1 MSCFQKGFLIL
12 FAFSALGGCGRE
24 ERRADAPPPSAG
36 KAAVLASFSGH
47 DPRLLWDRS
56 GHLHAVYVESRPEGP
71 AVVYQ
76 RLGAKPVT
84 VSPPGLEVAEDREAP
99 PTLDLLPDGTLVTAY
114 PVKLPGKW
122 KSEIRV
128 QRSGDGGASWEEPR
142 LLHAPEDGA
151 HALLSSATSRS
162 GAVVFAWLANGGS
175 SMGSMGG
182 AHQHKPMGVRTASTR
197 DGRAFTATQTVD
209 ALTCQCCGTELL
221 AGREGKMW
229 LAYRDLETDDVRDFR
244 VLTAVSDPPVFKDGA
259 KLSDDRWHIRGCP
272 ETGARLAEA
281 PDGALWAAW
290 FTGGGETGVY
300 VTSSRDGGAS
310 FAPRTFLTSPDRLGR
325 HPEIG
330 ALPDGRIAVVYET
343 TAESGDRSL
352 QARVRGLDGAWGE
365 PRTLVRGGV
374 YPRFAIQGDRI
385 ALAFTCPSEKASR
398 VMVADWRK
406 LDGASEP
413 LGCGS

>member
-1 MSCFQKGFLIL
+1 MSRFSKVLSIL
-12 FAFSALGGCGRE
+12 LMSFALGCGRG
-24 ERRADAPPPSAG
+24 DSPPAATGGS
-36 KAAVLASFSGH
+36 AVLASFPGH

-56 GHLHAVYVESRPEGP
+56 GHLQAVYVESRPDGAD

-84 VSPPGLEVAEDREAP
+84 VSPPGLAVAADREAP
-99 PTLDLLPDGTLVTAY
+99 PTLDQLPDGTLVTAY
-114 PVKLPGKW
+114 SVKLPGKW
-122 KSEIRV
+122 QSEIRV
-128 QRSGDGGASWEEPR
+128 QRSADGGASWEEPR

-151 HALLSSATSRS
+151 HALLSSATSKS
-162 GAVVFAWLANGGS
+162 GAVVFAWLSKGEGS
-175 SMGSMGG
+175 
-182 AHQHKPMGVRTASTR
+182 MGVRTASTR

-209 ALTCQCCGTELL
+209 AQTCQCCGTELL

-229 LAYRDLETDDVRDFR
+229 LAYRDLEPDDVRDFR
-244 VLTAVSDPPVFKDGA
+244 VLTAASDPPVFQGGA

-290 FTGGGETGVY
+290 FTGGGESGVY

-310 FAPRTFLTSPDRLGR
+310 FAPRTFLTSADHLGK

-330 ALPDGRIAVVYET
+330 ALPDGRIAVLYET
-343 TAESGDRSL
+343 SGESETRSI
-352 QARVRGLDGAWGE
+352 QARIRGLDGVWSE

-374 YPRFAIQGDRI
+374 YPRFALSGDRG
-385 ALAFTCPSEKASR
+385 ALAFSCPSEKTPT
-398 VMVADWRK
+398 VIVADWGK
-406 LDGASEP
+406 LAGGTAP
-413 LGCGS
+413 LECGS